1 MREGAVTAILYAVW
15 KISKIPLAVLLVK
28 RTKAE
33 KTVYFVKP
41 LVAGVVFTFFIFKKF
56 VAHKIQS
63 AVYSLT
69 LRGIPILS
77 ASL

>member
-1 MREGAVTAILYAVW
+1 MGEGAVTAILYAVR

-41 LVAGVVFTFFIFKKF
+41 LVAGVVFTFLIFKKF
-56 VAHKIQS
+56 IAHKIQS

-77 ASL
+77 ANF